1 MPWFPCQSKEGESS
15 ILLNLPFKAGNME
28 KCATIISYYEQ
39 VYKRTLTET
48 EKEIILKSFRKE
60 IIPRKSIIFRSG
72 EKNTRHYFV
81 EKGLLRMFV
90 IDSAGKE
97 FNILFAREN
106 QWIGDLATPADT
118 SFYLDA
124 IEKSIVYSIS
134 DENMNL
140 LTGNFSSFV
149 KYIRRSY
156 IFLQKRLVSILVN
169 TAEENYE
176 ELLKSYPDLVQRLP
190 QYHISSYLGVT
201 PVFLSKIISKRARN
215 KD

>member
-1 MPWFPCQSKEGESS
+1 
-15 ILLNLPFKAGNME
+15 ME

-39 VYKRTLTET
+39 VYKRTLTEA
-48 EKEIILKSFRKE
+48 EKELILKSFRKE
-60 IIPRKSIIFRSG
+60 IIPRKAIIFRSG

-81 EKGLLRMFV
+81 EKGLLRMYV
-90 IDSAGKE
+90 IDSTGKE

-106 QWIGDLATPADT
+106 QWIGDLATPAET

-124 IEKSIVYSIS
+124 IEKSIVYSITN
-134 DENMNL
+134 ENMNL
-140 LTGNFSSFV
+140 LTDNFSSFV

-169 TAEENYE
+169 TAEENYK
-176 ELLKSYPDLVQRLP
+176 ELLELYPDLVQRLP

-201 PVFLSKIISKRARN
+201 PVFLSKIISKRARK